1 MEDEGQDLLCNDL
14 IFKPV
19 EDATD
24 KLGSGT
30 EFHVTINGKEIPILI
45 AFFEEQYLS
54 SENTTSLENAV
65 IPLAQSEIQVDEK
78 FHKNMHIKDF
88 IVLIKNHHTE
98 AEHSITI
105 LINL

>member
-1 MEDEGQDLLCNDL
+1 MEDEGQDFLCNDF
-14 IFKPV
+14 IFKLV
-19 EDATD
+19 ENATN
-24 KLGSGT
+24 KFGSGT

-54 SENTTSLENAV
+54 SENTTLENAV

-98 AEHSITI
+98 AEYSITI